1 MLGSIN
7 FKDKNI
13 FSYLIVTISYWSFM
27 LTDGALRMLVL
38 LHFHVLG
45 FNPIQLAYLFL
56 LYEFAGIITNLSA
69 GWLASKFGLNVTL
82 YSGLILQIISLLLL
96 TQVNENWTIF
106 ASVIFVMF
114 VQGLSGVS
122 KDLTKMSSKSA
133 VKLLA
138 PETNNKLFK
147 WVSFLTGSKNTVK
160 GLGFFIGG
168 LLLYL
173 FEFQNSLII
182 MSLILFLVLTITYIT
197 MPKNLGSLD
206 KKVKFS
212 EVFSKNKNINFL
224 SASRVFL
231 FGARDVWFV
240 VGLPLFFY
248 SILSDGSVD
257 DNKKAFFII
266 GTFLALWII
275 IYGIVQAL
283 TPKLISNQILK
294 FSAVKVAKDWSLYLF
309 PIPIILFFLLK
320 LYPHNDNF
328 NLIITII
335 ILLAFCFFFAIN
347 SSLHSFLILKFTNKK
362 RVSLDVGFYYMS
374 NAAGRLIGTLFSG
387 LSYTYGGI
395 EICLFVSSV
404 MLLINRLGMRKL
416 EEN

>member
-1 MLGSIN
+1 
-7 FKDKNI
+7 
-13 FSYLIVTISYWSFM
+13 M

-56 LYEFAGIITNLSA
+56 LYEFAGIVTNLSA
-69 GWLASKFGLNVTL
+69 GWLASKFGLNITL
-82 YSGLILQIISLLLL
+82 FSGLILQIISLLLL
-96 TQVNENWTIF
+96 TQVNENWTIL
-106 ASVIFVMF
+106 ASVVFVMF

-138 PETNNKLFK
+138 PEKNTKLFK

-173 FEFQNSLII
+173 FDFQTSLVIMSIILFVVLII
-182 MSLILFLVLTITYIT
+182 SYIT
-197 MPKNLGSLD
+197 IPKNLVTID

-224 SASRVFL
+224 SLSRVFL

-248 SILSDGSVD
+248 SILSDGSVGS
-257 DNKKAFFII
+257 NKKAFFII
-266 GTFLALWII
+266 GSFLAFWII
-275 IYGIVQAL
+275 IYGIIQTL
-283 TPKLISNQILK
+283 TPKLIKNQISK
-294 FSAVKVAKDWSLYLF
+294 NSSVQVAKNWSLYLF

-320 LYPHNDNF
+320 LNPYDENF

-335 ILLAFCFFFAIN
+335 ILLVFCLFFAIN

-362 RVSLDVGFYYMS
+362 RVTLDVGFYYMA

-387 LSYTYGGI
+387 LSYTFGGI
-395 EICLFVSSV
+395 EFCLFVCSV
-404 MLLINRLGMRKL
+404 FLLINRLSINKL
-416 EEN
+416 EN